1 MYYCIFMF
9 KDFKLGSFWVVG
21 CRVFTS
27 LSRARLDSTRLDPR
41 VGAMTTTTTTIRSHS
56 SVVPAR
62 AARSRRLVRHRGAN
76 RSDIFCKSSKN
87 ENDGTRPSWER
98 ANGRDRPIWETDIDG
113 EFKRMEKRK
122 ADDESKRVAKEN
134 SGLGFGRVRMLD
146 DMSVDLSAS
155 LRREDEEEEE
165 ETTATTSTSNDDTSG
180 NEPGLLRYDEKRG
193 SKGLA
198 RMKPDELKYVDKDG
212 RMIGE
217 PSALDLATTKKSDSK
232 YNLRGWN
239 YAPTRAEKGR
249 WQREWE
255 KAERAKAMRT
265 PGYRPQSGVEIK
277 SKIKDA
283 TFKPVKAFADLTD
296 EEKARRRAE
305 DQAKYAKIKQ
315 DLLLTTAGMAGS
327 GAVAAFAVGGNN
339 MGYSWLLGAAGAI
352 AYVRLLSGKAESE
365 AVGQGGPPSIL
376 VPVILF
382 MALNR
387 WNFLFGEQVGVT
399 LSPIPMLLAFFTY
412 KPASILQ
419 AFKDVLAEE
428 DSENGDGQSP
438 FA

>member
-1 MYYCIFMF
+1 
-9 KDFKLGSFWVVG
+9 
-21 CRVFTS
+21 
-27 LSRARLDSTRLDPR
+27 
-41 VGAMTTTTTTIRSHS
+41 MTTTIVSPP
-56 SVVPAR
+56 VVVGGGVHAR
-62 AARSRRLVRHRGAN
+62 RRRGGRVN
-76 RSDIFCKSSKN
+76 NNNIFCKSSSNK
-87 ENDGTRPSWER
+87 DDDKSVRPSWER

-122 ADDESKRVAKEN
+122 ADEQSKRVAKEN
-134 SGLGFGRVRMLD
+134 SGLGFGRARMLD

-155 LRREDEEEEE
+155 LRRRDAEEDDDEEEEE
-165 ETTATTSTSNDDTSG
+165 DEDETMASTSNNTTNG
-180 NEPGLLRYDEKRG
+180 NAPGLLRYDEKRG
-193 SKGLA
+193 SKGLT
-198 RMKPDELKYVDKDG
+198 RTKPDELKYVDKDG
-212 RMIGE
+212 RMVGE
-217 PSALDLATTKKSDSK
+217 PTALDLATTKKSDSK

-283 TFKPVKAFADLTD
+283 TFKPAKAFADLTD

-428 DSENGDGQSP
+428 DSENGGVV
-438 FA
+438 